1 MRLKSRNTQ
10 YPLLVLYYG
19 CMYARTCVHPL
30 HNAYVRTTPLFILA
44 GRFTRVCVI
53 SGVCVHVWSALRIM
67 CMCYLIY
74 SYTIILGYALS
85 RSPHRIMP
93 AYLIPPLILS
103 GRYIMRMCYASV
115 VYARVRMH
123 INHIQCNTLNCT
135 LWRAVVNAT

>member
-53 SGVCVHVWSALRIM
+53 SGVYVHVWSALRIM

-93 AYLIPPLILS
+93 AYLTHHLYLVCEVQRICV
-103 GRYIMRMCYASV
+103 MQW

-123 INHIQCNTLNCT
+123 QPYTMLH
-135 LWRAVVNAT
+135 